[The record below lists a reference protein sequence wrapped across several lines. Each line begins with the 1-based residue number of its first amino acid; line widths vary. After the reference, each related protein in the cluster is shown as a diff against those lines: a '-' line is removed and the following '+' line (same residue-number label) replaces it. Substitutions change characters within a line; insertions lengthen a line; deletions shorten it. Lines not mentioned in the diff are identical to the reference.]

1 MKFGQDPLDD
11 FHTARDGRREE
22 LRARRREVRERDDG
36 REPLRVRPLRR
47 AQHAPARGGSEVAGF
62 SERAG
67 GAPRRADAGNAR
79 EAVEGAPADGR
90 VAVGLGAV
98 EAPLRVAE
106 AAELDDAERRVEA
119 GRAAVDL
126 DAAQRLDGV
135 RRAQGRDGGVEEGV
149 ALAVRREDV
158 AAALGVDEEPDR
170 EACAAEA

>member
-1 MKFGQDPLDD
+1 M
-11 FHTARDGRREE
+11 
-22 LRARRREVRERDDG
+22 
-36 REPLRVRPLRR
+36 
-47 AQHAPARGGSEVAGF
+47 VAGF

-67 GAPRRADAGNAR
+67 GAPRRADAGDAR
-79 EAVEGAPADGR
+79 EAVEGAPPDGR
-90 VAVGLGAV
+90 VAVGLGPV
-98 EAPLRVAE
+98 EAALRVAE

-119 GRAAVDL
+119 GRAAVDQ

-170 EACAAEA
+170 EACRSVGFGSCFDERSSLDARSTHLSRAE